1 MKLVLLAAL
10 VALSLARE
18 PLVKTIDQLRQHIET
33 FDGTTIVMFFD
44 PDARV
49 DRKYDLIKQVNNI
62 IYSDPRFD
70 DVVFIQ
76 EGIVIDQVVAQ
87 EDRTKDPAAF
97 VDELQLDLIPLKHS
111 PTIAAFRNGWATWVH
126 GQDSVKVLYGK
137 LNDFDVKAKER

>member
-1 MKLVLLAAL
+1 MKLVLLTAL

-49 DRKYDLIKQVNNI
+49 DRKYDMIKQVNNI

-70 DVVFIQ
+70 EVVFIQ
-76 EGIVIDQVVAQ
+76 EGIVIDQVVNQ

-111 PTIAAFRNGWATWVH
+111 PTVAAFRNGWATWVH
-126 GQDSVKVLYGK
+126 GQDAVKVLYGK